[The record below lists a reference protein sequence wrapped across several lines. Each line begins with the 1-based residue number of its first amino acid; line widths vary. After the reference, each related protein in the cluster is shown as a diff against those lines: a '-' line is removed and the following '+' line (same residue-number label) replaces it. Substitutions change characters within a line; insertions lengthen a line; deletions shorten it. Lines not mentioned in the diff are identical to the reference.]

1 MNVYHVVRKRLM
13 PMKEP
18 YKFLNGDVYLVV
30 TTTHIWIWLGK
41 KSYCDDKAVGAWTA
55 KVVEEDNKDLLIKTV
70 MDG

>member
-13 PMKEP
+13 PIKEP

-30 TTTHIWIWLGK
+30 STTHIWIWLGK

-55 KVVEEDNKDLLIKTV
+55 KVVE
-70 MDG
+70 